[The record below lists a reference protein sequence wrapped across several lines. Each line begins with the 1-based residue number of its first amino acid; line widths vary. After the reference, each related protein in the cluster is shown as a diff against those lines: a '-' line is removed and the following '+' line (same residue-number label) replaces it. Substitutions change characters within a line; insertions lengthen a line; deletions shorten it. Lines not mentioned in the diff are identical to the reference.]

1 MHAASFFAETLET
14 VRAREEVMTNRTQFT
29 ISINI
34 FIFACAILLLSAS
47 ARAQESAAP
56 APYALAPVPP
66 ALLNAKKVFLS
77 NAGADSGLF
86 PHPFSGD
93 PDRPYNE
100 FYAALK
106 TWNRYELV
114 GEPADADLVFELQ
127 LTAPYGPSNPSKPNG
142 AADPLPMFRLVI
154 LDRKTHYV
162 LWTLTESV
170 DMALLQKTHD
180 HNFDQAL
187 NNVLLDLKRLTPA
200 TAAGN
205 H

>member
-1 MHAASFFAETLET
+1 VETPG
-14 VRAREEVMTNRTQFT
+14 AREEAMTNRAPIT
-29 ISINI
+29 IPIA
-34 FIFACAILLLSAS
+34 IFALAWAILLPGAG
-47 ARAQESAAP
+47 ARAQDPPAP
-56 APYALAPVPP
+56 AAYPLAPVPP
-66 ALLNAKKVFLS
+66 ALRNAKKVFLS

-106 TWNRYELV
+106 TWNRYDLV
-114 GEPADADLVFELQ
+114 GDPADADLVFELQ

-142 AADPLPMFRLVI
+142 AADPLPMFRLAI

-170 DMALLQKTHD
+170 DLAYLQKTHD

-187 NNVLLDLKRLTPA
+187 GELVLDLKRLTAA
-200 TAAGN
+200 TAAGD

>member
-1 MHAASFFAETLET
+1 MSNRSQITFPI
-14 VRAREEVMTNRTQFT
+14 VMLT
-29 ISINI
+29 
-34 FIFACAILLLSAS
+34 FACAILALGAS
-47 ARAQESAAP
+47 ARAQEAPAP
-56 APYALAPVPP
+56 APYSLAPVPP

-93 PDRPYNE
+93 PDRPFNE

-106 TWNRYELV
+106 TWNRYDLV
-114 GEPADADLVFELQ
+114 GDPADADLVFELQ

-154 LDRKTHYV
+154 LDRKTHYI

-187 NNVLLDLKRLTPA
+187 NNVLLDLKRLTAAP
-200 TAAGN
+200 AAGN

>member
-1 MHAASFFAETLET
+1 
-14 VRAREEVMTNRTQFT
+14 MTNRTQIT
-29 ISINI
+29 IAIHI
-34 FIFACAILLLSAS
+34 LAFACAILLPGAG
-47 ARAQESAAP
+47 ARAQEAP
-56 APYALAPVPP
+56 APASYTLAPVPP
-66 ALLNAKKVFLS
+66 ALLNAKTAFLS

-106 TWNRYELV
+106 TWNRYDLV
-114 GEPADADLVFELQ
+114 GDPADADLVFELQ
-127 LTAPYGPSNPSKPNG
+127 LTAPYGPSNPSKPYG
-142 AADPLPMFRLVI
+142 GADPLPMFRLVI

-170 DMALLQKTHD
+170 DVAYFQKAHD

-187 NNVLLDLKRLTPA
+187 NNVLLDLKRLTAAPP
-200 TAAGN
+200 AGN